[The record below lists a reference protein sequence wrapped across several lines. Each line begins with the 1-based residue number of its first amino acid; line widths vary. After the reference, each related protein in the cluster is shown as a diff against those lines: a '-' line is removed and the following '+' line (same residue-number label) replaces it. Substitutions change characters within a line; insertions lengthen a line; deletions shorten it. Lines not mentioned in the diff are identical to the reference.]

1 MTPAASTT
9 TLLPLSAQ
17 GPDPLAA
24 LGAAPTEAARLAG
37 GFAGLASLTLG
48 SWLLLLAAACLTGL
62 AKTVLPGAATIAVA
76 LFAAV
81 LPAKESTGVMLVL
94 LLVGDVLAV
103 WSYRHDADVTMLRR
117 LIPAVAVGVLAGAV
131 FLRLASDTGTRR
143 VIGVVLLLLIAATL
157 WGRRR
162 SARPAPGAAAAA
174 GPEGPADSEGSADS
188 EGPADGPSPAPSPRP
203 ADDAVGSRSGAGSSP
218 PARALYG
225 ALAGFTTMVANAGGP
240 VTSMYFLAC
249 RYPVKAFLGTTAWF
263 FFLVNVTK
271 HPFSLSLGIIRPEHL
286 ALDAVLAPVVIALA
300 LAGRRLA
307 DRMDQRVFEPIVIA
321 LTILSALPLLR

>member
-17 GPDPLAA
+17 GPGPLAA
-24 LGAAPTEAARLAG
+24 LGAAPPEAVRLAG

-103 WSYRHDADVTMLRR
+103 WSYRRDADVTMLRR

-174 GPEGPADSEGSADS
+174 GPEGPAG
-188 EGPADGPSPAPSPRP
+188 GPSPAPSPGP

-218 PARALYG
+218 PARILYG
-225 ALAGFTTMVANAGGP
+225 ALAGFTPMVANAGGP

-263 FFLVNVTK
+263 FFLVNLAK
-271 HPFSLSLGIIRPEHL
+271 LPFSLSLGIIRPEHL
-286 ALDAVLAPVVIALA
+286 ALDAVLAPVVVVLA

-321 LTILSALPLLR
+321 LTILSALPLLQ

>member
-9 TLLPLSAQ
+9 TLLPLAAQ
-17 GPDPLAA
+17 GPGPLAA
-24 LGAAPTEAARLAG
+24 LGAAPAEAVRLAG
-37 GFAGLASLTLG
+37 GFTGLASLTLG
-48 SWLLLLAAACLTGL
+48 SWLLLIAAACLTGL

-103 WSYRHDADVTMLRR
+103 WSYRRDADVTMLRR

-131 FLRLASDTGTRR
+131 FLRLASDTETRR

-174 GPEGPADSEGSADS
+174 GPEGPAG
-188 EGPADGPSPAPSPRP
+188 GPSPAPSPRP

-263 FFLVNVTK
+263 FFLVNLAK
-271 HPFSLSLGIIRPEHL
+271 LPFSLSLGIIRPEHL
-286 ALDAVLAPVVIALA
+286 ALDAVLAPVVVVLA

-321 LTILSALPLLR
+321 LTILSALPLLQ

>member
-1 MTPAASTT
+1 MIPAASPT
-9 TLLPLSAQ
+9 TLLPLAAQ
-17 GPDPLAA
+17 GLGPLAA
-24 LGAAPTEAARLAG
+24 LGAAPAEAARLAG
-37 GFAGLASLTLG
+37 GFAGVASLTLG

-103 WSYRHDADVTMLRR
+103 WSYRRDADAAMLRR
-117 LIPAVAVGVLAGAV
+117 LIPAVVAGVLAGAV

-143 VIGVVLLLLIAATL
+143 VIGAMLLLLIAATL

-162 SARPAPGAAAAA
+162 GARRAPGTAAAT
-174 GPEGPADSEGSADS
+174 GSEG
-188 EGPADGPSPAPSPRP
+188 GPTAPSPGST
-203 ADDAVGSRSGAGSSP
+203 DDAVGSRSGAGSSR

-263 FFLVNVTK
+263 FFLVNVAK
-271 HPFSLSLGIIRPEHL
+271 LPFSLGLGIIRPEHL
-286 ALDAVLAPVVIALA
+286 ALDAVLAPVVIVFA

-307 DRMDQRVFEPIVIA
+307 DRMDQRVFEPIVIV
-321 LTILSALPLLR
+321 LTVVSALPLLR

>member
-174 GPEGPADSEGSADS
+174 GPADS
-188 EGPADGPSPAPSPRP
+188 EGPEGPEGGPSPAPSPGP

-271 HPFSLSLGIIRPEHL
+271 LPFSLSLGIIRPEHL

-300 LAGRRLA
+300 LVGRRLA